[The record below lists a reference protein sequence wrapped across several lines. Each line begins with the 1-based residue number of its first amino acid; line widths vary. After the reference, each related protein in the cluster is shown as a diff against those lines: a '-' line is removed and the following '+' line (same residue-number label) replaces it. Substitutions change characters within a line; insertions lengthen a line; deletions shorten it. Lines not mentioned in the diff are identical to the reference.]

1 MRNKIKVLV
10 LAGILATLP
19 AWAQENAAEAPKQP
33 QTGNQGVITK
43 SSTIAPSAVK
53 QAQTAVTP
61 VAPAAIAQPLVPA
74 QLISPAATQTPA
86 GSLITASEAMRYTLG
101 PDDVVDIQVQR
112 HPEFSG
118 TFPVNLE
125 GKIQMQFAGDIDVTG
140 LTKKDLADKIAK
152 LISSFVINP
161 EVNVTILEYRSKYYL
176 VIGEVNRPGRY
187 FMRSETTTVKD
198 AIVEA
203 GLPMVSAAMRK
214 CQVITP
220 DRNGRVKTRAVNVY
234 AILYGGNLRKNLEM
248 HPGDTLYVPATVM
261 AKAFR
266 VIAPITEPVA
276 SAAGAQSGLNTLGTR
291 PTTRPART
299 GY

>member
-1 MRNKIKVLV
+1 MRNKVTVMVLT
-10 LAGILATLP
+10 GILATLP
-19 AWAQENAAEAPKQP
+19 TWAQQNATEAQKQP
-33 QTGNQGVITK
+33 QTGNQGVITQ
-43 SSTIAPSAVK
+43 SSTIPPSTVIP
-53 QAQTAVTP
+53 AQTAAAPTV
-61 VAPAAIAQPLVPA
+61 PAAIAQPPA
-74 QLISPAATQTPA
+74 PVQSTSSTAPQTGVVLP
-86 GSLITASEAMRYTLG
+86 ITASEAMLYTLG

-112 HPEFSG
+112 HTEFSG

-125 GKIQMQFAGDIDVTG
+125 GKIQMPFAGDIEVTG
-140 LTKKDLADKIAK
+140 LTKKELADKIAK
-152 LISSFVINP
+152 LISNYVINP

-214 CQVITP
+214 CRLITP
-220 DRNGRVKTRAVNVY
+220 DKNGRVKTRAVDIY

-266 VIAPITEPVA
+266 VIAPITEPVT

-291 PTTRPART
+291 PTTRPARSS
-299 GY
+299 Y